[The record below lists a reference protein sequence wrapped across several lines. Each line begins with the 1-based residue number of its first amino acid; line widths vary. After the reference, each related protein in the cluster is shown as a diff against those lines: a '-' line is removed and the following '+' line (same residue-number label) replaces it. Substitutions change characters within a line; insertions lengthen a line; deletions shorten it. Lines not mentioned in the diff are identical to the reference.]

1 MAGPRKGL
9 NRKFATSATA
19 CEQVERSPR
28 RDRLPGGAFSWA
40 LDSVAAPALDG
51 AEVVALETDEIQHAV
66 PWAID
71 PFLDLDLVAL
81 APFPDDLAI
90 TQAVAAAWL
99 TAARKDVGAAVAGA
113 DQAAAATQRIGLRMC
128 QWQQGQQRHQPGARK
143 RAIQRLNSMRF
154 SLLASKVR
162 M

>member
-1 MAGPRKGL
+1 MAGPRKGP

-19 CEQVERSPR
+19 CEQVERSPAGIA
-28 RDRLPGGAFSWA
+28 GGAFSWA

-51 AEVVALETDEIQHAV
+51 AEAVALETDEIQHAV

-99 TAARKDVGAAVAGA
+99 AAARKDVALLSPVL
-113 DQAAAATQRIGLRMC
+113 TRRLPQRSES
-128 QWQQGQQRHQPGARK
+128 A
-143 RAIQRLNSMRF
+143 
-154 SLLASKVR
+154 
-162 M
+162 